1 MISVLKLHQECPTKQ
16 GMKNHEESNKF
27 RDESRESTPE
37 RSSPALGL
45 KDVFDYFGFPRAKD
59 ITH

>member
-1 MISVLKLHQECPTKQ
+1 
-16 GMKNHEESNKF
+16 MKNHEESNKF
-27 RDESRESTPE
+27 RDEYRESTPE

-45 KDVFDYFGFPRAKD
+45 KDVFDYFGFPPAKD